1 MEIEQAPTVFSKE
14 IQEILNKE
22 RESRLNN
29 DYNESNRLLPEI
41 VILSVILGSI
51 IDQNRFRIQRI
62 RQAQ

>member
-1 MEIEQAPTVFSKE
+1 MEIEQAPTGFSKE
-14 IQEILNKE
+14 VQELLNKE
-22 RESRLNN
+22 RETRLNN